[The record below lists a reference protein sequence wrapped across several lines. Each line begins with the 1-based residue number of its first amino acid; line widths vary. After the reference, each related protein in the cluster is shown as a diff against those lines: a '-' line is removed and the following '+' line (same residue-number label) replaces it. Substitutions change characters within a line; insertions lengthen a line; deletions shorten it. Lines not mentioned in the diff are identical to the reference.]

1 MENFQSDLGN
11 ERSRSQRV
19 QFASE
24 AGTSQTEKALEEHDK
39 LLQEKKKL
47 MKYIVVTKSKT
58 EKELGSLQ
66 KQLQAEKEQTSSL
79 SARVDIL
86 SKSQAEAENT
96 SKHLREQ
103 LEASFGKVIHPFIS
117 LHTLFQWWKSQ
128 FSKNMP
134 NLCRLAN
141 VYSVAEDIKRK
152 SEYFLGE
159 CIIIFSSLWFS
170 F

>member
-24 AGTSQTEKALEEHDK
+24 ASTSQTEKALEEHEK
-39 LLQEKKKL
+39 LVQEKKKL

-66 KQLQAEKEQTSSL
+66 KQLQAEKEQTSFL
-79 SARVDIL
+79 SERVDIL
-86 SKSQAEAENT
+86 SESQAEAENT

-117 LHTLFQWWKSQ
+117 FTYIPVSMMKKSIQQKYAQ
-128 FSKNMP
+128 FVSARQCV
-134 NLCRLAN
+134 LCYR
-141 VYSVAEDIKRK
+141 R
-152 SEYFLGE
+152 F
-159 CIIIFSSLWFS
+159 
-170 F
+170 

>member
-24 AGTSQTEKALEEHDK
+24 ASTSQTEKALEEHEK
-39 LLQEKKKL
+39 LVQEKKKL

-66 KQLQAEKEQTSSL
+66 KQLQDEKEQASFL
-79 SARVDIL
+79 SAKVDIL
-86 SKSQAEAENT
+86 SESQAEAENT

-103 LEASFGKVIHPFIS
+103 LEASFGKVIHPFLSFHIP
-117 LHTLFQWWKSQ
+117 TYFNGKKVN
-128 FSKNMP
+128 SKKICPIYVGSPIANM
-134 NLCRLAN
+134 
-141 VYSVAEDIKRK
+141 
-152 SEYFLGE
+152 
-159 CIIIFSSLWFS
+159 
-170 F
+170 

>member
-24 AGTSQTEKALEEHDK
+24 ASTSQTEKALEEHEK
-39 LLQEKKKL
+39 LVQEKKKL

-66 KQLQAEKEQTSSL
+66 KQLHDEKEQASFL
-79 SARVDIL
+79 SAKVDIL
-86 SKSQAEAENT
+86 SESQAEAENT

-103 LEASFGKVIHPFIS
+103 LEASFGKVIHPFLSFHIP
-117 LHTLFQWWKSQ
+117 TYFNGEKVN
-128 FSKNMP
+128 SKKICPIYVGSPIANM
-134 NLCRLAN
+134 
-141 VYSVAEDIKRK
+141 
-152 SEYFLGE
+152 
-159 CIIIFSSLWFS
+159 
-170 F
+170 

>member
-19 QFASE
+19 QFASD
-24 AGTSQTEKALEEHDK
+24 ASTSQTEKALEEHEK
-39 LLQEKKKL
+39 LVQEKKKL

-66 KQLQAEKEQTSSL
+66 KQLQAEKEQTSLL
-79 SARVDIL
+79 SERVDIL
-86 SKSQAEAENT
+86 SESQAEAENT

-117 LHTLFQWWKSQ
+117 FHISTCFNDKKVNLAKICPICVGSSMCTLLQKV
-128 FSKNMP
+128 
-134 NLCRLAN
+134 L
-141 VYSVAEDIKRK
+141 KR
-152 SEYFLGE
+152 SENFLGE
-159 CIIIFSSLWFS
+159 KHYRFF
-170 F
+170 

>member
-24 AGTSQTEKALEEHDK
+24 ASTSQTEKALEEHEK
-39 LLQEKKKL
+39 LVQEKKKL

-66 KQLQAEKEQTSSL
+66 KQLHAEKEQTSFL
-79 SARVDIL
+79 SSRVDIL
-86 SKSQAEAENT
+86 SESQAEAENT

-117 LHTLFQWWKSQ
+117 FQLLVSMMKKSKHRPPKNLLRP
-128 FSKNMP
+128 SK
-134 NLCRLAN
+134 
-141 VYSVAEDIKRK
+141 SGQSTDTKI
-152 SEYFLGE
+152 
-159 CIIIFSSLWFS
+159 
-170 F
+170 